1 MEDYG
6 GLRAT
11 GSNPPPQDEGFLS
24 NIAKSFGRIDP
35 SKTAGKFAEIPKALA
50 PLRQF
55 DPQFSI
61 PTFDMQIDPFNM
73 GRMGSTGMSAQ
84 YGQPIEYLK
93 GSDLI
98 PFGELALYGDQ
109 MSPTGAAIS
118 AASEI
123 LPEGVGPAVKGFAMP
138 LIAKNVG
145 IGTGYK
151 KTGDTPSIQLDK
163 NLDYVKNPTP
173 EKAKELFNVTEMEMI
188 GANTDSGKY
197 FISPTHQQMPSGIT
211 NLSQKTDYLIQEG
224 LNPNYVSPPIR
235 QSALN
240 MEIGMHVYRIYD
252 NNSLDKPI
260 YNVVVKEGFNSF
272 RREQAYNVFRRWAR
286 TKGLDNQVELPKINN
301 FYKNQRPMEV
311 SIAPVIEKAGGA
323 EMPNPFGK
331 ESYEKTVGNQNEVL
345 RDAADGLMAMTGA
358 STLFGKR
365 ATGATTRSGI
375 GKGQGGSPRMAE
387 TISKRAKQNI
397 GVKNIDPESTLSGTP
412 GSYTQKPIREQDEI
426 IMKEFWKDVITGR
439 HPLNMQD
446 TKSLHGM
453 IRQVNYP
460 NMNIHKTSK
469 LELQNTYFFEAL
481 DELKAMGHDLQ
492 GSNGLSFWIPNRTG
506 APMINDFLQM
516 GSFDISLR
524 AGDDSLAKIL
534 RQKYGIN

>member
-11 GSNPPPQDEGFLS
+11 GSNPPPQDEGFLK
-24 NIAKSFGRIDP
+24 NLLKSFSGIDL
-35 SKTAGKFAEIPKALA
+35 SKTADKFAEIPKALA

-98 PFGELALYGDQ
+98 PFGELGLYGDQ
-109 MSPTGAAIS
+109 MSPTEAGVSIG
-118 AASEI
+118 SEL
-123 LPEGVGPAVKGFAMP
+123 LPEGVGQVLKGALPF
-138 LIAKNVG
+138 IAKNVG
-145 IGTGYK
+145 IGMGYK
-151 KTGDTPSIQLDK
+151 KTGDPPDIQLDK
-163 NLDYVKNPTP
+163 NLDYIKNPTP
-173 EKAKELFNVTEMEMI
+173 EKAKELFNVTDMEMI
-188 GANTDSGKY
+188 GADTDSGKY

-211 NLSQKTDYLIQEG
+211 NLSQKNDYLTREG

-240 MEIGMHVYRIYD
+240 QETGVHIYRIYD

-260 YNVVVKEGFNSF
+260 YNIVVEEGFNSF
-272 RREQAYNVFRRWAR
+272 RREQAYNVFEKWAK

-311 SIAPVIEKAGGA
+311 SIAPIIEKAGGA
-323 EMPNPFGK
+323 EMPNPFRDK
-331 ESYEKTVGNQNEVL
+331 AYEATVGTQNEVL
-345 RDAADGLMAMTGA
+345 RDAADSLMAMTGA

-387 TISKRAKQNI
+387 TMSKRAKQNI
-397 GVKNIDPESTLSGTP
+397 GVRNIDPESTLSGTP

-439 HPLNMQD
+439 YPLNIED
-446 TKSLHGM
+446 TRSLNGM
-453 IRQVNYP
+453 IRQINYP

-492 GSNGLSFWIPNRTG
+492 GRG

-516 GSFDISLR
+516 GSFNVSLR
-524 AGDDSLAKIL
+524 EGDDSLAKIL

>member
-1 MEDYG
+1 MVMEDYG

-11 GSNPPPQDEGFLS
+11 GSNPPPQNEGFLS

-109 MSPTGAAIS
+109 MSPTGVAIS

-123 LPEGVGPAVKGFAMP
+123 LPEGVGPAIKGFAMP
-138 LIAKNVG
+138 LIANNVG
-145 IGTGYK
+145 YGMGYK
-151 KTGDTPSIQLDK
+151 KADSGNRFVATEEQFKK
-163 NLDYVKNPTP
+163 NLDYIQNPTP
-173 EKAKELFNVTEMEMI
+173 EKAKELFNVTEMEMT

-197 FISPTHQQMPSGIT
+197 FVAPSYEQMPSGIT
-211 NLSQKTDYLIQEG
+211 NLPEKTDYLAREG

-235 QSALN
+235 QSAKN
-240 MEIGMHVYRIYD
+240 QERGMHSYKIFD

-260 YNVVVKEGFNSF
+260 YNITIQEGFNSY
-272 RREQAYNVFRRWAR
+272 RREQAYNVFEKWAK

-311 SIAPVIEKAGGA
+311 SINPVIEDSDVSKFAGPA
-323 EMPNPFGK
+323 
-331 ESYEKTVGNQNEVL
+331 YEETVGKQTEIL
-345 RDAADGLMAMTGA
+345 QDATDSLMAMTGA
-358 STLFGKR
+358 STFYGGR
-365 ATGATTRSGI
+365 VSGASTI
-375 GKGQGGSPRMAE
+375 LGKGGSRQPGKTQGGYPGMAE
-387 TISKRAKQNI
+387 RTARKTRQNI
-397 GVKNIDPESTLSGTP
+397 GVRNIDPESTLSGTP
-412 GSYTQKPIREQDEI
+412 SSYTQKPIREQDEI

-439 HPLNMQD
+439 HPLDMED
-446 TKSLHGM
+446 RKSLNGM
-453 IRQVNYP
+453 IKQINYP
-460 NMNIHKTSK
+460 NMNIHENSK

-492 GSNGLSFWIPNRTG
+492 GRG

-516 GSFDISLR
+516 GSFNIKLR
-524 AGDDSLAKIL
+524 EGDDSLDKIL